1 MHDPVRALWD
11 ELERLDCDPH
21 GPEHAFRA
29 RCPAH
34 DGDNRDALV
43 VKEGAGGV
51 ALVTCWAHH
60 CTARQIVG
68 ALGRPEAWLFPDY
81 TPEPIRGR
89 RRRRRRNIDALQ
101 ATLGMLSLAGVHV
114 VQARGPPLPDSD
126 GYVPEREA
134 FYVAEW
140 CPACGAPGVW
150 IYPVSAREVVMAC
163 WSGCEQDRIRE
174 AARDRVLSRAS

>member
-1 MHDPVRALWD
+1 VHDPVRALWD
-11 ELERLDCDPH
+11 ELERADCDPH

-34 DGDNRDALV
+34 QGENREALV
-43 VKEGAGGV
+43 VKEGAGGI

-60 CTARQIVG
+60 CTARQIVA

-89 RRRRRRNIDALQ
+89 RRTRSGRRLTALDA
-101 ATLGMLSLAGVHV
+101 ALGLLSLAGVNV
-114 VQARGPPLPDSD
+114 ERAAGPLPYRD
-126 GYVPEREA
+126 GCGMEPGA
-134 FYVAEW
+134 FYVGES
-140 CPACGAPGVW
+140 CPACGVPGLWVSE
-150 IYPVSAREVVMAC
+150 VSAREVVMAC

-174 AARDRVLSRAS
+174 AARDRALSRA